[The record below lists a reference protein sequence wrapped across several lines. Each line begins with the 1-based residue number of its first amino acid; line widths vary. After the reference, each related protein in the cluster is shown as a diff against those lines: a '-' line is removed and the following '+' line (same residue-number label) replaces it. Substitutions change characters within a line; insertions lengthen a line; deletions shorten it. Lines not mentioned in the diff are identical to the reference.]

1 VAAAYLTPA
10 ATLKGPDM
18 ELPVYTSLV
27 TLLIVIYYLWV
38 GVYVGI
44 VRGKVKISAP
54 AVSGDPLLERAL
66 RVQMNA
72 VETAPAIL
80 PALWMAAL
88 WMSDLWAAAVGLV
101 WVLARVAYLTLYM
114 ANPASRGPAFGAQF
128 LAVVILVGMG
138 FVGAGM
144 ALL

>member
-1 VAAAYLTPA
+1 
-10 ATLKGPDM
+10 M

-27 TLLIVIYYLWV
+27 TLLIALYYLWIGIQV
-38 GVYVGI
+38 GM
-44 VRGKVKISAP
+44 VRGKVKIPAP

-80 PALWMAAL
+80 PALWLAGL
-88 WMSDLWAAAVGLV
+88 WMSDFWAAAVGLV
-101 WVLARVAYLTLYM
+101 WVLARVAYGSLYM

-128 LAVVILVGMG
+128 FAIVILIGMG
-138 FVGAGM
+138 LVGVVM
-144 ALL
+144 ALIGG

>member
-1 VAAAYLTPA
+1 
-10 ATLKGPDM
+10 M
-18 ELPVYTSLV
+18 ELPAYTSLV
-27 TLLIVIYYLWV
+27 TLLIVLYYLWV
-38 GVYVGI
+38 GIYVGI

-54 AVSGDPLLERAL
+54 AVTGDPLLERAL

-80 PALWMAAL
+80 PALWLAAV
-88 WMSDLWAAAVGLV
+88 WMSDIWAAAAGLV
-101 WVLARVAYLTLYM
+101 WLLARVAYLSLYM

-128 LAVVILVGMG
+128 LATLILVGMG
-138 FVGAGM
+138 FVGVVM